1 MLSVDVYLLTSETNF
16 AAAGRALGGLT
27 LGAQLPWSLRP
38 GGSLSLV
45 AAKVSKVF

>member
-45 AAKVSKVF
+45 AAKVSRY